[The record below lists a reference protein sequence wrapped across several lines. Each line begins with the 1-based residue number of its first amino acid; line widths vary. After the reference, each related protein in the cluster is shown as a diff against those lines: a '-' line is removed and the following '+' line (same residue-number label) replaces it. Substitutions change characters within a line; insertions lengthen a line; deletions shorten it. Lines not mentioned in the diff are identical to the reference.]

1 MVYNK
6 IQNYKQQS
14 LTKDKLIILILINLI
29 FNITNIFDTN
39 TIVAMLK
46 YCIYV
51 IFFLLFLN
59 TSNAYAYID
68 PVTTSFIFKAIVS
81 GVVACMVVIKRI
93 RDKILSIFGISKRKG
108 DNADDKKN
116 LK

>member
-6 IQNYKQQS
+6 IQNFKQQS
-14 LTKDKLIILILINLI
+14 ILENKLIILILINLT
-29 FNITNIFDTN
+29 FNIKNFFNTNAILT
-39 TIVAMLK
+39 MLK
-46 YCIYV
+46 YCFHI
-51 IFFLLFLN
+51 IFFFLFLN

-81 GVVACMVVIKRI
+81 AVVACVVVIKRI
-93 RDKILSIFGISKRKG
+93 RDKILSIFRISKRKD
-108 DNADDKKN
+108 DNVDDKKN